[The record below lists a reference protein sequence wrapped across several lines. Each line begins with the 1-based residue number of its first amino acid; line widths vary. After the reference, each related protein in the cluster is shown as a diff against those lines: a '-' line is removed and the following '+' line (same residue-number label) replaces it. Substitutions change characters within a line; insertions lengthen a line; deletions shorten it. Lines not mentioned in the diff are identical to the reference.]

1 MRSVLLALG
10 VGAALGTTLGA
21 CASPSHPSAT
31 APGGPASDPAGRPTY
46 ATPAPSSTGI
56 GTAPTTITGTVVQGA
71 EPSCLILRTTQGEF
85 ELLTDRRVSAG
96 AHVVATGRVT
106 HVMSHCMQGT
116 PFQVSTL
123 TVK

>member
-1 MRSVLLALG
+1 MRSLVLALG
-10 VGAALGTTLGA
+10 VGAALGATLSG
-21 CASPSHPSAT
+21 CADPSHPSPT

-46 ATPAPSSTGI
+46 ATPAAS
-56 GTAPTTITGTVVQGA
+56 TITGTVVQGA
-71 EPSCLILRTTQGEF
+71 EPSCLILRTTRGDF

-96 AHVVATGRVT
+96 ARVVATGRVT

-116 PFQVSTL
+116 PFQVTTL